1 MIGGTGQKVTDD
13 FTKDALSFSTDIFN
27 RGPTGGGVSS
37 VAGAIINFNG
47 WRIASSA
54 GDITV

>member
-1 MIGGTGQKVTDD
+1 MTSPKTPCPFTD
-13 FTKDALSFSTDIFN
+13 LN

-54 GDITV
+54 VDITV